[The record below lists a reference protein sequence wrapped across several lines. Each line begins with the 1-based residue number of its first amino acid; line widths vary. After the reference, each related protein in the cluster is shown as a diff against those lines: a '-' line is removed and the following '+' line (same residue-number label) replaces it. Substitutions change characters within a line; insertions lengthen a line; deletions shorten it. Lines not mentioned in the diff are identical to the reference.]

1 MKSDIFEFI
10 VGLGVIIIAGWFI
23 LSVVSKSD
31 KLSNIRETTNYI
43 ASFNDVS
50 GISVGSNIKL
60 AGVTVGKVLELKLD
74 EINYTAEM
82 VLGIN
87 RKIKIPNDSEIII
100 TSEGLL
106 GGNYVSISPGG
117 SDIFLKAN
125 ENFSFTQSSLTLFL
139 IFISMGLGMSIPYIL
154 VSIIFLQNIF
164 SFK

>member
-31 KLSNIRETTNYI
+31 KLSNISETTNYI

-50 GISVGSNIKL
+50 GISVGSDIKL

-87 RKIKIPNDSEIII
+87 KKIKIPNDSEIII

-125 ENFSFTQSSLTLFL
+125 EKFSFTQSSLSLNNL
-139 IFISMGLGMSIPYIL
+139 IQKFFG
-154 VSIIFLQNIF
+154 
-164 SFK
+164 K

>member
-10 VGLGVIIIAGWFI
+10 IGLGVIIIAGWFI

-31 KLSNIRETTNYI
+31 KLSNISETTNYI

-87 RKIKIPNDSEIII
+87 KKIKIPNDSEIII

-125 ENFSFTQSSLTLFL
+125 ENFSFTQSSLSLNNL
-139 IFISMGLGMSIPYIL
+139 IQKFFG
-154 VSIIFLQNIF
+154 
-164 SFK
+164 K

>member
-23 LSVVSKSD
+23 LSVVTKSE
-31 KLSNIRETTNYI
+31 KLTNVGETTKYI

-117 SDIFLKAN
+117 SDIFLKDN
-125 ENFSFTQSSLTLFL
+125 ENFSFTQSSLSLNNL
-139 IFISMGLGMSIPYIL
+139 IQKFFG
-154 VSIIFLQNIF
+154 
-164 SFK
+164 K

>member
-23 LSVVSKSD
+23 FSVVSKSD
-31 KLSNIRETTNYI
+31 KLSNISETTKYI

-60 AGVTVGKVLELKLD
+60 AGVNVGRVLELKLD

-125 ENFSFTQSSLTLFL
+125 EKFSFTQSSLSLNNL
-139 IFISMGLGMSIPYIL
+139 IQKFFG
-154 VSIIFLQNIF
+154 
-164 SFK
+164 K

>member
-10 VGLGVIIIAGWFI
+10 VGLVVIIIASWFI
-23 LSVVSKSD
+23 FSVVSKSE
-31 KLSNIRETTNYI
+31 KLSNVGETTKYI

-125 ENFSFTQSSLTLFL
+125 EKFSFTQSSLSLNNL
-139 IFISMGLGMSIPYIL
+139 IQKFFG
-154 VSIIFLQNIF
+154 
-164 SFK
+164 K

>member
-31 KLSNIRETTNYI
+31 KLSNISDTTKYI

-125 ENFSFTQSSLTLFL
+125 EKFSFTQSSLSLNNL
-139 IFISMGLGMSIPYIL
+139 IQKFFG
-154 VSIIFLQNIF
+154 
-164 SFK
+164 K

>member
-1 MKSDIFEFI
+1 MKSDIFEFV
-10 VGLGVIIIAGWFI
+10 VGLGVIIIACWFI
-23 LSVVSKSD
+23 LSVVSKSE
-31 KLSNIRETTNYI
+31 KLSNVGETTKYL

-125 ENFSFTQSSLTLFL
+125 EKFSFTQSALSLNNL
-139 IFISMGLGMSIPYIL
+139 IQKFFG
-154 VSIIFLQNIF
+154 
-164 SFK
+164 K

>member
-10 VGLGVIIIAGWFI
+10 VGLGVIVIAGWFI
-23 LSVVSKSD
+23 LSVVSKSE
-31 KLSNIRETTNYI
+31 KLTNVGETTKYI

-50 GISVGSNIKL
+50 GISVGSDIKL

-87 RKIKIPNDSEIII
+87 KKIKIPNDSEIII

-125 ENFSFTQSSLTLFL
+125 ENFSFTQSSLSLNNL
-139 IFISMGLGMSIPYIL
+139 IQKFFG
-154 VSIIFLQNIF
+154 
-164 SFK
+164 K

>member
-31 KLSNIRETTNYI
+31 KLSNISETTNYI

-50 GISVGSNIKL
+50 GISVGRNIKL

-125 ENFSFTQSSLTLFL
+125 EKFSFTQSSLSLNNL
-139 IFISMGLGMSIPYIL
+139 IQKFFG
-154 VSIIFLQNIF
+154 
-164 SFK
+164 K

>member
-10 VGLGVIIIAGWFI
+10 VGFGVIIIAGWFI
-23 LSVVSKSD
+23 LSVVAKSE
-31 KLSNIRETTNYI
+31 KLSNVGETTKYI

-117 SDIFLKAN
+117 SDIFLQAN
-125 ENFSFTQSSLTLFL
+125 EKFSFTQSSLSLNNL
-139 IFISMGLGMSIPYIL
+139 IQKFFG
-154 VSIIFLQNIF
+154 
-164 SFK
+164 K

>member
-10 VGLGVIIIAGWFI
+10 VGLGVITIAGWFI
-23 LSVVSKSD
+23 LSVVSKSE
-31 KLSNIRETTNYI
+31 KLTNISETTNYI

-125 ENFSFTQSSLTLFL
+125 ENFSFTQSSLSLNNL
-139 IFISMGLGMSIPYIL
+139 IQKFFG
-154 VSIIFLQNIF
+154 
-164 SFK
+164 K

>member
-23 LSVVSKSD
+23 LSVVSKSE
-31 KLSNIRETTNYI
+31 KLTNVGETTRYI

-117 SDIFLKAN
+117 SDISLKAN
-125 ENFSFTQSSLTLFL
+125 EKFSFTQSSLSLNNL
-139 IFISMGLGMSIPYIL
+139 IQKFFG
-154 VSIIFLQNIF
+154 
-164 SFK
+164 K

>member
-23 LSVVSKSD
+23 FSVVSKSE
-31 KLSNIRETTNYI
+31 KLTNVGETTKYI

-125 ENFSFTQSSLTLFL
+125 EKFSFTQSSLSLNNL
-139 IFISMGLGMSIPYIL
+139 
-154 VSIIFLQNIF
+154 LQKF
-164 SFK
+164 FGK

>member
-1 MKSDIFEFI
+1 MKSDIFEFV
-10 VGLGVIIIAGWFI
+10 VGLGVIIIASWFI
-23 LSVVSKSD
+23 LSVVSKSE
-31 KLSNIRETTNYI
+31 KLSNVGETTKYL

-117 SDIFLKAN
+117 SDISLKAN
-125 ENFSFTQSSLTLFL
+125 EKFSFTQSSLSLNNL
-139 IFISMGLGMSIPYIL
+139 IQKFFG
-154 VSIIFLQNIF
+154 
-164 SFK
+164 K

>member
-1 MKSDIFEFI
+1 MKSDIFEFV

-23 LSVVSKSD
+23 LSVVSKSE
-31 KLSNIRETTNYI
+31 KLTNVGETTKYI
-43 ASFNDVS
+43 ASFNDAS
-50 GISVGSNIKL
+50 GISVGSDIKL
-60 AGVTVGKVLELKLD
+60 AGVTVGKVLELELD

-82 VLGIN
+82 VLGIS

-125 ENFSFTQSSLTLFL
+125 ENFSFTQSSLSLNNL
-139 IFISMGLGMSIPYIL
+139 IQKFFG
-154 VSIIFLQNIF
+154 
-164 SFK
+164 K

>member
-10 VGLGVIIIAGWFI
+10 IGLGVIIIAGWFV
-23 LSVVSKSD
+23 LSVVSKSE
-31 KLSNIRETTNYI
+31 KLTNVGENTKYI

-60 AGVTVGKVLELKLD
+60 AGVNVGRVLELKLD

-125 ENFSFTQSSLTLFL
+125 EKFSFTQSSLSLNNL
-139 IFISMGLGMSIPYIL
+139 IQKFFG
-154 VSIIFLQNIF
+154 
-164 SFK
+164 K

>member
-1 MKSDIFEFI
+1 MKSDIFEFV

-23 LSVVSKSD
+23 LSVVTKSE
-31 KLSNIRETTNYI
+31 KITNVGETTKYI

-87 RKIKIPNDSEIII
+87 KKIKIPNDSEIII

-125 ENFSFTQSSLTLFL
+125 ENFSFTQSSLSLNNL
-139 IFISMGLGMSIPYIL
+139 IQKFFG
-154 VSIIFLQNIF
+154 
-164 SFK
+164 K

>member
-1 MKSDIFEFI
+1 MKSDIFEFV

-23 LSVVSKSD
+23 LSVVSKSE
-31 KLSNIRETTNYI
+31 KLTNVGETTKYI

-50 GISVGSNIKL
+50 GISVGSDIKL

-125 ENFSFTQSSLTLFL
+125 ENFSFTQSSLSLNNL
-139 IFISMGLGMSIPYIL
+139 IQKFFG
-154 VSIIFLQNIF
+154 
-164 SFK
+164 K

>member
-23 LSVVSKSD
+23 FAVVSKSE
-31 KLSNIRETTNYI
+31 KLTKYGETTKYM

-125 ENFSFTQSSLTLFL
+125 EKFSFTQSSLSLNNL
-139 IFISMGLGMSIPYIL
+139 IQKFFG
-154 VSIIFLQNIF
+154 
-164 SFK
+164 K

>member
-10 VGLGVIIIAGWFI
+10 VGLGVIIIASWFI
-23 LSVVSKSD
+23 LSVVSKSE
-31 KLSNIRETTNYI
+31 KLSNVGETTKYL

-125 ENFSFTQSSLTLFL
+125 EKFSFTQSSLSLNNL
-139 IFISMGLGMSIPYIL
+139 IQKFFG
-154 VSIIFLQNIF
+154 
-164 SFK
+164 K

>member
-31 KLSNIRETTNYI
+31 KLSYISETTNYI

-125 ENFSFTQSSLTLFL
+125 EKFSFTQSSLSLNNL
-139 IFISMGLGMSIPYIL
+139 IQKFFG
-154 VSIIFLQNIF
+154 
-164 SFK
+164 K

>member
-31 KLSNIRETTNYI
+31 KLSNISETTNYI

-125 ENFSFTQSSLTLFL
+125 EKFLFTQSSLSLNNL
-139 IFISMGLGMSIPYIL
+139 IQKFFG
-154 VSIIFLQNIF
+154 
-164 SFK
+164 K

>member
-31 KLSNIRETTNYI
+31 KLSNISETTNYI

-87 RKIKIPNDSEIII
+87 KKIKIPNDSEIII

-125 ENFSFTQSSLTLFL
+125 ENFSFTQSSLSLNNL
-139 IFISMGLGMSIPYIL
+139 IQKFFG
-154 VSIIFLQNIF
+154 
-164 SFK
+164 K

>member
-10 VGLGVIIIAGWFI
+10 VGIGVIIIAGWFVFT
-23 LSVVSKSD
+23 VVSKSE
-31 KLSNIRETTNYI
+31 KIINVGETTKYI

-50 GISVGSNIKL
+50 GISVGTNIKL

-87 RKIKIPNDSEIII
+87 RKIKIPNDSEVII

-125 ENFSFTQSSLTLFL
+125 ENFSFTQSSLSLNNL
-139 IFISMGLGMSIPYIL
+139 IQKFFG
-154 VSIIFLQNIF
+154 
-164 SFK
+164 K

>member
-23 LSVVSKSD
+23 LSVVSKSE
-31 KLSNIRETTNYI
+31 KLTNVGETTKYM

-117 SDIFLKAN
+117 SDIFLSEN
-125 ENFSFTQSSLTLFL
+125 ENFSFTQSSLSLNNL
-139 IFISMGLGMSIPYIL
+139 IQKFFG
-154 VSIIFLQNIF
+154 
-164 SFK
+164 K

>member
-31 KLSNIRETTNYI
+31 KLSNISETTKYI

-125 ENFSFTQSSLTLFL
+125 ENFSFTQSSLSLNNL
-139 IFISMGLGMSIPYIL
+139 IQKFFG
-154 VSIIFLQNIF
+154 
-164 SFK
+164 K

>member
-23 LSVVSKSD
+23 LSVISKSE
-31 KLSNIRETTNYI
+31 KLTNVGETTKYI

-50 GISVGSNIKL
+50 GISVGTNIKL

-125 ENFSFTQSSLTLFL
+125 ENFSFTQSSLSLNNL
-139 IFISMGLGMSIPYIL
+139 IQKFFG
-154 VSIIFLQNIF
+154 
-164 SFK
+164 K

>member
-23 LSVVSKSD
+23 LSVVSKSG
-31 KLSNIRETTNYI
+31 KLSNISETTNYI

-87 RKIKIPNDSEIII
+87 KKIKIPNDSEIII

-125 ENFSFTQSSLTLFL
+125 DKFSFTQSSLSLNNL
-139 IFISMGLGMSIPYIL
+139 IQKFFG
-154 VSIIFLQNIF
+154 
-164 SFK
+164 K

>member
-31 KLSNIRETTNYI
+31 KLSNISETTNYI

-106 GGNYVSISPGG
+106 GSNYVSISPGG

-125 ENFSFTQSSLTLFL
+125 ENFSFTQSSLSINNL
-139 IFISMGLGMSIPYIL
+139 IQKFFG
-154 VSIIFLQNIF
+154 
-164 SFK
+164 K

>member
-23 LSVVSKSD
+23 LSVVSKSE
-31 KLSNIRETTNYI
+31 KLSNISETTNYI

-125 ENFSFTQSSLTLFL
+125 EKFSFTQSSLSLNNL
-139 IFISMGLGMSIPYIL
+139 IQKFFG
-154 VSIIFLQNIF
+154 
-164 SFK
+164 K

>member
-10 VGLGVIIIAGWFI
+10 VGLGVIIVAGWFI
-23 LSVVSKSD
+23 LSVVSKSE
-31 KLSNIRETTNYI
+31 KLTNVGETTKYI

-106 GGNYVSISPGG
+106 GSNYVSISPGG

-125 ENFSFTQSSLTLFL
+125 ENFSFTQSSLSINNL
-139 IFISMGLGMSIPYIL
+139 IQKFFG
-154 VSIIFLQNIF
+154 
-164 SFK
+164 K

>member
-23 LSVVSKSD
+23 LSVVSKSG
-31 KLSNIRETTNYI
+31 KLSNISETTNYI

-74 EINYTAEM
+74 EINYSAEM

-87 RKIKIPNDSEIII
+87 KKIKIPNDSEIII

-125 ENFSFTQSSLTLFL
+125 EKFSFTQSSLSLNNL
-139 IFISMGLGMSIPYIL
+139 IQKFFG
-154 VSIIFLQNIF
+154 
-164 SFK
+164 K